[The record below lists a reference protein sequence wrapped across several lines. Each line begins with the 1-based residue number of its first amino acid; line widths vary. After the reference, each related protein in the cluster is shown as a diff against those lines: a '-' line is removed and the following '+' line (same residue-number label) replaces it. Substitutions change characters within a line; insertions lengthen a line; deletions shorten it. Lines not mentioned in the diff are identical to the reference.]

1 MADARAPGRTGND
14 APVGIGVVVVVLAV
28 LFTPVGVQRLRARM
42 WRPERAAT
50 VALTGPVEFPQVWF
64 QAEAPRRVGRNERV
78 TGALTIDPTAGT
90 ATLTVAEG
98 PLPITEVTEV
108 SIGGRG
114 GDFVATWVEV
124 HCRVGAKTTVAY
136 FNDCRWLAWAPVLT
150 GSNLRMADAFAAL
163 TTG

>member
-1 MADARAPGRTGND
+1 MGYA
-14 APVGIGVVVVVLAV
+14 VVVVVLV
-28 LFTPVGVQRLRARM
+28 VFFTPIGIQRLRARA
-42 WRPERAAT
+42 WHPARDAGI
-50 VALTGPVEFPQVWF
+50 VQSGPVDFPRVWF

-78 TGALTIDPTAGT
+78 TGALTIDAAAGT
-90 ATLTVAEG
+90 AMLTITEG
-98 PLPITEVTEV
+98 ALPITEVTAV

-114 GDFVATWVEV
+114 SDFVGTWVEV

-163 TTG
+163 SNT